1 MESNDIITQLQNI
14 INQLK
19 QINITSLNLSEENKL
34 EIKEKELLL
43 IKKIVKCFDEIL
55 SNNLKIKNENIQE
68 SKQNKNYYWT
78 FISQHFNNPLVHFC
92 IINDKTEV
100 SSPNEDE
107 NLLRKGE
114 NWIFLSILE
123 KSFSDSINEIYK
135 HGLDE
140 MYYENDSII
149 RKNKSE
155 IINILKELKQIQFIN
170 IKNKDYEKYL
180 EYLSKNKALNNID
193 KSDKSNFNSK
203 TSESP
208 IFNSESSHTPIIFS
222 DISMIPF
229 LKNIGLDNNDIDY
242 NIHIELDPKNDN
254 RNHKEEKDFIYEKS
268 GDFAPKIIDDFYNF
282 IPNLDEKNE
291 IINEENNR
299 NEDLNPINIQNN
311 NNNNNISFENLNSSI
326 EKNSNSEL
334 NSSEE
339 EPKSNHKL
347 ILNPK
352 ISRFLPTDNLY
363 EINEKTNEYNTNDI
377 LIYNKKKRPISN
389 CLLLYLNNYY
399 KKTPY
404 HKFYKHNLHNRPIS
418 LKEQNYQCYI
428 CLKQFSFICDL
439 PIEPVFWC
447 SYYMR
452 FVCSNCIDNEYS
464 IIPYFILE
472 KWNFQKFS
480 ISKKAKSIL
489 FEWYNKPIIYFKKY
503 DKLIKKNPQLYK
515 VIEIKKAI
523 NNIVDIMKC
532 ENKFQFIKDTLG
544 EYEYLALKEYLFSM
558 RDLVEINN
566 KIFYKKLIGFKKIF
580 VKHISGECQN
590 CKYEG
595 EICDKC
601 GFDEK
606 IYFYDTDKVFFCKVC
621 RKSYHKK
628 CIGLI
633 DHVH

>member
-1 MESNDIITQLQNI
+1 MESNDIIIQLQNL

-19 QINITSLNLSEENKL
+19 QTNITSLSLSKENKTKI
-34 EIKEKELLL
+34 EEEELLI
-43 IKKIVKCFDEIL
+43 IKKIVGCFDKIL
-55 SNNLKIKNENIQE
+55 SDNLNLKNENIKE

-78 FISQHFNNPLVHFC
+78 YISQHFNSPLVHFC
-92 IINDKTEV
+92 IINDKTEI
-100 SSPNEDE
+100 SRPNEDD
-107 NLLRKGE
+107 NLIQKGE

-123 KSFSDSINEIYK
+123 KTFSDSINEIYK
-135 HGLDE
+135 HKLDE
-140 MYYENDSII
+140 IYYEKESIL
-149 RKNKSE
+149 RKYKSE
-155 IINILKELKQIQFIN
+155 IINILKELKQMQFIN

-180 EYLSKNKALNNID
+180 AYLSKNVDLNEKD
-193 KSDKSNFNSK
+193 KSSFNSK
-203 TSESP
+203 TPESP
-208 IFNSESSHTPIIFS
+208 IFDSSSSHTHLIFS
-222 DISMIPF
+222 NISMIPF
-229 LKNIGLDNNDIDY
+229 LKNIGMDNNTESDY
-242 NIHIELDPKNDN
+242 NIHIDFDHNKNS
-254 RNHKEEKDFIYEKS
+254 KEEKEFIYEKS
-268 GDFAPKIIDDFYNF
+268 GDFAPKIINEFYTF

-291 IINEENNR
+291 INNNEENNQK
-299 NEDLNPINIQNN
+299 EDKNPINIE
-311 NNNNNISFENLNSSI
+311 NNNNISFENMNSSI

-339 EPKSNHKL
+339 EPKSYHKL

-363 EINEKTNEYNTNDI
+363 EINDKNNEYNKNDI

-428 CLKQFSFICDL
+428 CLKQFSFIYDL
-439 PIEPVFWC
+439 PTEPIFWC

-452 FVCSNCIDNEYS
+452 FVCRNCIDDEYS

-472 KWNFQKFS
+472 KWNFKKFP
-480 ISKKAKSIL
+480 ISKKAKNIL
-489 FEWYNKPIIYFKKY
+489 LEWYNKPIIYFKKY
-503 DKLIKKNPQLYK
+503 DKLIKKIAQLYK
-515 VIEIKKAI
+515 VIEIKKSI
-523 NNIVDIMKC
+523 NNIVNFMKC
-532 ENKFQFIKDTLG
+532 ENTFQFIKDNLG

-566 KIFYKKLIGFKKIF
+566 KVFYKKIISFKKLF
-580 VKHISGECQN
+580 VKHISGECQK

-595 EICDKC
+595 EICEKC

-606 IYFYDTDKVFFCKVC
+606 IFFYDTDKVFFCKVC